1 MTTPTNDSPPTG
13 HERERDRPYD
23 VVLLGATGFTGALT
37 AEYLAKHAPPELKW
51 ALAGRNRAKLEAVR
65 ANLGVDVE
73 LVLAD
78 VEEPETLRALAESTR
93 IVVTTVGPYIR
104 YGEPLVA
111 ACAEAGTDYL
121 DLTGEPE
128 FVDRMYVAY
137 HERAVETGARIIHC
151 CGFDS
156 IPYDLGVQYTVE
168 QLPDRVPIQ
177 VEGLVRAGG
186 KPSGGTFHTAIT
198 AFSRGKQNLD
208 AHRARRRAQ
217 PRPEGRSA
225 KAVTGRIHRSQGFWA
240 VPLPT
245 IDPQIVA
252 HSASLLENY
261 GPDFRYSHYAA
272 VKQLPMVAG
281 GIAGV
286 GLLVLAA
293 QIPPARNALL
303 SRIKLGDGPSPERRA
318 KSWFKVR
325 FVGTGG
331 GKRVITEV
339 AGGDPGYDETAKML
353 GESALCLALD
363 DLPKTAGQTTTAAA
377 MGPALR
383 RRLIEAGITFRVIA
397 TEDY

>member
-1 MTTPTNDSPPTG
+1 MSPAAQ
-13 HERERDRPYD
+13 DRRYD
-23 VVLLGATGFTGALT
+23 VVLFGATGFTGSLT
-37 AEYLAKHAPPELKW
+37 AEYLAKHAPADLRW
-51 ALAGRNRAKLEAVR
+51 ALAGRNLQKLEAVK
-65 ANLGVDVE
+65 AKLGGVDVD
-73 LVLAD
+73 LLQAD
-78 VEEPETLRALAESTR
+78 VEDPGSLRAVAESAR
-93 IVVTTVGPYIR
+93 IVATTVGPYIQ

-111 ACAEAGTDYL
+111 ACAAAGTDYI

-137 HERAVETGARIIHC
+137 HEMAVETGARLIHC

-156 IPYDLGVQYTVE
+156 IPYDLGVQFTVE
-168 QLPDRVPIQ
+168 QLPERVPIQ

-186 KPSGGTFHTAIT
+186 KPSGGTLHTAIT
-198 AFSRGKQNLD
+198 AFSRGKQHLD

-217 PRPEGRSA
+217 PRPEGRSV
-225 KAVTGRIHRSQGFWA
+225 KLLPGRIHRSQGFWA

-245 IDPQIVA
+245 VDPQVVV
-252 HSASLLENY
+252 HSAALLDSY
-261 GPDFRYSHYAA
+261 GPEFRYSHYAA
-272 VKQLPMVAG
+272 VKRLPMVAG

-303 SRIKLGDGPSPERRA
+303 NRIKAGDGPTEERRA

-325 FVGTGG
+325 FVGSGG

-339 AGGDPGYDETAKML
+339 AGGDPGYGETAKML
-353 GESALCLALD
+353 GECALSLALD
-363 DLPKTAGQTTTAAA
+363 DLPETSGQVTTAAA

-383 RRLIEAGITFRVIA
+383 KRLVDAGMTFRVIA
-397 TEDY
+397 TEEY

>member
-1 MTTPTNDSPPTG
+1 
-13 HERERDRPYD
+13 
-23 VVLLGATGFTGALT
+23 
-37 AEYLAKHAPPELKW
+37 
-51 ALAGRNRAKLEAVR
+51 LEAVR

-78 VEEPETLRALAESTR
+78 VNDPETLRALAESTR
-93 IVVTTVGPYIR
+93 IVVSTVGPYIR

-121 DLTGEPE
+121 DLTGEAE

-137 HERAVETGARIIHC
+137 HDKAVQTGARIIHC

-168 QLPDRVPIQ
+168 QLPERVPIQ
-177 VEGLVRAGG
+177 VEGLIRASGI
-186 KPSGGTFHTAIT
+186 PSGGTFQTAIT
-198 AFSRGKQNLD
+198 AFSRGKQNLE

-225 KAVTGRIHRSQGFWA
+225 RAVTGKIHRSQGFWA

-245 IDPQIVA
+245 VDPQIVA
-252 HSASLLENY
+252 HSATLLDAY

-272 VKQLPMVAG
+272 VKRLTMVAG
-281 GIAGV
+281 GIAGL
-286 GLLVLAA
+286 GLLVVAA
-293 QIPPARNALL
+293 QVPPARNALL
-303 SRIKLGDGPSPERRA
+303 GRIKAGDGPTPERRA

-325 FVGTGG
+325 FVGSGG

-353 GESALCLALD
+353 GESALSLALD
-363 DLPKTAGQTTTAAA
+363 DLPHTSGQTTTAAA
-377 MGPALR
+377 LGPALR
-383 RRLIEAGITFRVIA
+383 TRLIAAGITFRTLT
-397 TEDY
+397 TETY